1 MNKDEEESIS
11 MNKVIFAIAIAFTAV
26 PSICPSEK
34 AYEHLAI
41 AQRKIAKRQKELSNE
56 IVFTDHAREQMEARD
71 ISVSEVERAIKYG
84 TRVVGKDKKS
94 IKYSRD
100 NIIVVMDSTGRRVIT
115 VYSIN
120 EKKKEKLLTKREHS
134 LRYKKAKQKKYG
146 PPSNITEETQ
156 SFVRSLNP

>member
-1 MNKDEEESIS
+1 

-84 TRVVGKDKKS
+84 TRVVSKKDKS
-94 IKYSRD
+94 IIKYSRD
-100 NIIVVMDSTGRRVIT
+100 NIIVVMDFTGRRVIT
-115 VYSIN
+115 VYPIN
-120 EKKKEKLLTKREHS
+120 EKKKGKLLTKREHS